1 MRIAIVADAC
11 DPPTNG
17 VIRTLRTLTAC
28 LEAEG
33 HRVLLVL
40 PPGFLSVPCPSQP
53 DIRLAIAP
61 WPRLRRLIDDFR
73 PEAVHVAT
81 EGPLGIAA
89 RRLCLKRGWPFTTM
103 FTSKFAETIHA
114 RLRIPV
120 GLTWAALRW
129 FHAPATRTMVA
140 TDSLRAELAARG
152 FRDLATCARGVDTTL
167 FRPRADADL
176 GLPRPVSLYVGR
188 VAPEKSVEDFL
199 RLDLPG
205 TKVVVGDGP
214 DRARLEAAY
223 PEAVFAGTQRGE
235 ELARH
240 YAAADLFV
248 FPSRTDTFGLVVLEA
263 LASGLPVAAYPVTG
277 PVDIIGGTDAG
288 VLDDDLQKAAVA
300 ALAIPRDRPRR
311 LAETFSWEK
320 VTQQFLA
327 ALAPIPSRLGAA
339 SRDAPATSAI
349 R

>member
-1 MRIAIVADAC
+1 
-11 DPPTNG
+11 
-17 VIRTLRTLTAC
+17 
-28 LEAEG
+28 
-33 HRVLLVL
+33 
-40 PPGFLSVPCPSQP
+40 
-53 DIRLAIAP
+53 
-61 WPRLRRLIDDFR
+61 
-73 PEAVHVAT
+73 
-81 EGPLGIAA
+81 
-89 RRLCLKRGWPFTTM
+89 
-103 FTSKFAETIHA
+103 
-114 RLRIPV
+114 
-120 GLTWAALRW
+120 
-129 FHAPATRTMVA
+129 
-140 TDSLRAELAARG
+140 ELAARG

-176 GLPRPVSLYVGR
+176 GLPRPVSPSVGR

-205 TKVVVGDGP
+205 TKVVAGDGP

-235 ELARH
+235 DLARH

-288 VLDDDLQKAAVA
+288 VLDDNLQKAAVA

-320 VTQQFLA
+320 VTSSSL
-327 ALAPIPSRLGAA
+327 PHSRRSRLASGPRPVTPPRPLPSDNRPRTEKPRRADRGREGRHAAPSAGVVPAAMLRMRAVSGPSIVTVAA
-339 SRDAPATSAI
+339 SRQ
-349 R
+349 